1 MELCDQVARFL
12 FGISSDLRHTNV
24 TRAAEEE
31 AKGKEVLHAIG
42 REMEDAVDV
51 IVQAAV
57 EDLPFPEESYEVLHN
72 QPGGVDLII
81 GTRCGKS

>member
-1 MELCDQVARFL
+1 MERSDQVDICY
-12 FGISSDLRHTNV
+12 GILLVLKHTNI

-31 AKGKEVLHAIG
+31 AREISVLQSIG
-42 REMEDAVDV
+42 CDMEDAVDL

-81 GTRCGKS
+81 GTRCGKSK

>member
-1 MELCDQVARFL
+1 MECCDQVAVCI
-12 FGISSDLRHTNV
+12 GILLVLVHTNV

-31 AKGKEVLHAIG
+31 AKEKEVLHAVG
-42 REMEDAVDV
+42 REMENAVDL
-51 IVQAAV
+51 IVQAAI